1 MTNGSARR
9 RPLFEE
15 PSDEIER
22 IDPFSGPKGFMFGG
36 MCSATKQELGQ
47 HYFEAADLLIRA
59 IKRNELEDYKLAHPV
74 FFLYRHSIE
83 LTLKSLIEWMESPNV
98 WGHNLASL
106 ADRFATAVQGK
117 FGQEV
122 PSWITD
128 RIKEIAAMDPGSTT
142 FRYDDVRNDGE
153 MYVSLVHLQEVMKG
167 LNSALCS
174 VWVHLLRESAA
185 E

>member
-1 MTNGSARR
+1 MLKQSAMT

-15 PSDEIER
+15 PSDGIER
-22 IDPFSGPKGFMFGG
+22 TEPFSGPKGFMFGG
-36 MCSATKQELGQ
+36 MCSATKQQLGQ

-83 LTLKSLIEWMESPNV
+83 LTLKSLIEWMESPDV

-106 ADRFATAVQGK
+106 ADRFETAVQRK

-122 PSWITD
+122 PSWIID
-128 RIKEIAAMDPGSTT
+128 RIKEIAVMDPGSTT
-142 FRYDDVRNDGE
+142 FRYDDAQNDGE

-174 VWVHLLRESAA
+174 VWVHLLRESA